1 MPHTPIDHLL
11 PTPADDAAVVPVATS
26 PTSTVSYGKETA
38 PVTIT
43 PEAAPAEEVGQEEES
58 QGEVGKE
65 SSEKKK
71 NPKIRLPGESPSID
85 PDAAKAGLKV
95 APAASAFPSVYDV
108 KVPILT
114 DEEIVKDLKTSPLTG
129 TRWLAELGRYI
140 LRQAHITLKNIGGKI
155 VRERH
160 TDDPSLITKIKRIFW
175 V

>member
-11 PTPADDAAVVPVATS
+11 PTATDDVAVVPPTVA
-26 PTSTVSYGKETA
+26 PTSTVSYGKESA
-38 PVTIT
+38 PVSLT
-43 PEAAPAEEVGQEEES
+43 PEAAPAEEAGQEDES

-71 NPKIRLPGESPSID
+71 NPKIRMPGEPPSID
-85 PDAAKAGLKV
+85 PDAAKAGLIV
-95 APAASAFPSVYDV
+95 APSASSFPSVYDV
-108 KVPILT
+108 KVPLLT

-140 LRQAHITLKNIGGKI
+140 LRQAHISLKNIGGKI

-160 TDDPSLITKIKRIFW
+160 ADDPSIITKLKRIFW

>member
-11 PTPADDAAVVPVATS
+11 ATSTDDIPVVPPAVA

-38 PVTIT
+38 PVSLI
-43 PEAAPAEEVGQEEES
+43 PEAAPAEEAGQEDES

-71 NPKIRLPGESPSID
+71 NPKIRMPSEPPSID

-95 APAASAFPSVYDV
+95 APAAQQFPSLYDV
-108 KVPILT
+108 KVPLLT

-140 LRQAHITLKNIGGKI
+140 LRQAHISLKNIGGKI

-160 TDDPSLITKIKRIFW
+160 ADDPSLITKLKRIFW

>member
-11 PTPADDAAVVPVATS
+11 PTQADDIPVVPAVNS
-26 PTSTVSYGKETA
+26 PTSSVSYGKETA
-38 PVTIT
+38 PVSLA
-43 PEAAPAEEVGQEEES
+43 PEAAPAEEAAQEEES

-65 SSEKKK
+65 SGEKKK
-71 NPKIRLPGESPSID
+71 NPKIRLHSETPSID

-95 APAASAFPSVYDV
+95 APAAQQFPSLYDV
-108 KVPILT
+108 KVPLLT

-140 LRQAHITLKNIGGKI
+140 LRQAHISLKNIGGKV

-160 TDDPSLITKIKRIFW
+160 ADDPSIITKLKRIFW